1 VKILLTE
8 LGQKPGKDIFLV
20 INYDGT
26 FEEGPHC
33 AVLAA
38 SKSVEQDMLTYLR
51 KPVAAALSLEQAVGT
66 ALQAWALG
74 DRSQRKAKAAE
85 NGEGTAAGSPP
96 SDAATLYAHVRE
108 IVAEKTIEC
117 AVLDRTQPGSSK
129 YRALT
134 AEELGRLLPQDIKRS
149 LP

>member
-1 VKILLTE
+1 LAE

-51 KPVAAALSLEQAVGT
+51 KSGTAPLSLEQAVGT

-74 DRSQRKAKAAE
+74 DRSQRSVQAAE
-85 NGEGTAAGSPP
+85 NGEGVAAGSPP
-96 SDAATLYAHVRE
+96 PDAAGLYAYVRE
-108 IVAEKTIEC
+108 AVVEKILEC
-117 AVLDRTQPGSSK
+117 AVLDRTWPGSSK

-134 AEELGRLLPQDIKRS
+134 AQELGRLLPQDIKKSS
-149 LP
+149 L